1 MEKVFK
7 IILIICIILFTGIIV
22 YIQKDF
28 IVSDFNSNSINNS
41 TMKGV
46 VVKVYENELG
56 VLGKNGDNDLY
67 LVDFGKEKNI
77 GFKQGQE
84 IEIYYNGFVMEM
96 FPARPSGV
104 SNIKIIKEKSD
115 KQIPEFAIEFFNNS
129 TDKNRFFYNPTNEN
143 NLIEM
148 NIKDGTLTPKGATFI
163 LKNNTDKEYSYE
175 PAYYLEKKENGNW
188 KKIELD
194 EPLSWNSVI
203 FTLKSREEIEINID
217 WLNTGYGVLNK
228 GQYRLSKTNFR
239 ENYSSSSVG
248 FEIHAEFEIK

>member
-1 MEKVFK
+1 MEKFFK
-7 IILIICIILFTGIIV
+7 IILIIFIILFTGIIV

-28 IVSDFNSNSINNS
+28 IISYFNSNSINNS
-41 TMKGV
+41 TMKCV

-56 VLGKNGDNDLY
+56 VLGENGDNDLY

-115 KQIPEFAIEFFNNS
+115 KQIPENVIKYFYDLE
-129 TDKNRFFYNPTNEN
+129 DKNENKSDNPVTMS
-143 NLIEM
+143 L
-148 NIKDGTLTPKGATFI
+148 KDGTLTPKGATFI

-188 KKIELD
+188 EKIELD